1 MLQIIGYYGFT
12 DATAILAVNYFDRFV
27 FGFYF
32 QKDKPSM
39 SQLAAVA
46 CLSIAAKI
54 EETQVPI
61 LLDLQRFGFMNKLYL
76 DFLKKCER
84 LILDIALVRNLPDSR
99 ILYYTPSVITTIA
112 ISFVVN
118 EIESYNATEYQNQL
132 MSVLKVG
139 KDNLDE
145 CHDLILELI
154 GTYAT
159 SSAKASSANINR
171 YLEIQVVSLIHI
183 LGARARMI
191 HGSWNSII
199 SLYEDRILDVEIV
212 GGVSGSITVTIE
224 EDLQRWHLL
233 FLAFGIM
240 LLVMAPIVSSWVLF
254 YYNSLMAIR
263 VCFVI
268 IVLLFQLNNLVYLNL
283 SINGFTKKIPKGF
296 ELMANLEVLDLHGNM
311 LDGTLDPEFLLLTT
325 ATYVDSSGNLL
336 VISTYQHQKI
346 LSGVQNE
353 EGDEEIDLT

>member
-1 MLQIIGYYGFT
+1 MLQIIGYYRFT

-54 EETQVPI
+54 EETQVPL
-61 LLDLQRFGFMNKLYL
+61 LLDLQ
-76 DFLKKCER
+76 
-84 LILDIALVRNLPDSR
+84 
-99 ILYYTPSVITTIA
+99 
-112 ISFVVN
+112 
-118 EIESYNATEYQNQL
+118 
-132 MSVLKVG
+132 
-139 KDNLDE
+139 DNLDE

-183 LGARARMI
+183 LGVRARMI
-191 HGSWNSII
+191 H
-199 SLYEDRILDVEIV
+199 
-212 GGVSGSITVTIE
+212 
-224 EDLQRWHLL
+224 DLQRWHLL

-268 IVLLFQLNNLVYLNL
+268 IVLLFQ
-283 SINGFTKKIPKGF
+283 KIPKGF
-296 ELMANLEVLDLHGNM
+296 ELMANLEVLDLHM